1 MKKSTLIILSLFLMA
16 SIIATGLMF
25 GQKKINIQS
34 VENQIINKI
43 DVAIASPDLS
53 NISNNN
59 IVNSKHFIPIEKD
72 IFDNFYKKLELPSDI
87 GEIKGAIVP
96 HHLLAGHFP
105 ATLFTYLEKQKPST
119 IVLFGP
125 NHFFTGQAKAIATAN
140 DWDTLAGP
148 IKTDRDVLNKLIA
161 DGSLTVDE
169 NAILDEHSIFNVVPF
184 VAKSLPN
191 TKILSFMLRY
201 KTDTTTLDQI
211 ADSLKQ
217 NLPADTVFIASVDFS
232 HYQTLAV
239 SNFHDEITIPVLKS
253 FNYSRYPQLEIDS
266 VPSVYLLSKM
276 MEKYGTQKTGY
287 ELHTNSADLLNNP
300 GLASGTSYYSPYY
313 IKGEPAKIKTA
324 GILNFG
330 DMMLD
335 RNVKKQI
342 EKNGQD
348 FPFKKLAGDESRF
361 FMGMDAVTA
370 NLEGSFADKRRAT
383 SKSIAFRFD
392 PKMIKTLQ
400 KYNFN
405 LFTLANNHSFDMSVA
420 GFKEGQ
426 ANLKKAG
433 ISFYGQQYKITDD
446 NLLVKQIGDFKF
458 GLIGLDDTI
467 NKVTMTQIKPLIE
480 KAKNQG
486 AEIIMVN
493 VHWGDEYKEISNTR
507 QRQLAHALIDS
518 GVDVIVGHH
527 PHVVEEMEIYKNHPI
542 FYSLG
547 NFIFDQYFSVPT
559 QQELGIGLVFKEED
573 GKKSVSTYVFPLES
587 VRSQIQQMS
596 YYKSIKYF
604 DAWTKKSRLG
614 DYKFNNFN
622 LKVSF

>member
-1 MKKSTLIILSLFLMA
+1 MRKSTLAILSLFLLA
-16 SIIATGLMF
+16 SIIASGLLF
-25 GQKKINIQS
+25 GQNKLNLQAVRSQIKITN
-34 VENQIINKI
+34 
-43 DVAIASPDLS
+43 DVAIASS
-53 NISNNN
+53 AVENISNIN
-59 IVNSKHFIPIEKD
+59 IVNTTHFAPIEKS
-72 IFDNFYKKLELPSDI
+72 IFDNFYTKLLVPEDI
-87 GEIKGAIVP
+87 GEVKGAIIP
-96 HHLLAGHFP
+96 HHLIAGHLP

-140 DWDTLAGP
+140 NWNTFAGP
-148 IKTDRDVLNKLIA
+148 VKTDRDVLNKLIA
-161 DGSLTVDE
+161 DGTVIVDE
-169 NAILDEHSIFNVVPF
+169 NAILDEHAIFNIVPF
-184 VAKSLPN
+184 IAKSLPN
-191 TKILSFMLRY
+191 TKVLSFMLRY
-201 KTDTTTLDQI
+201 KTDTTTLEKI

-217 NLPADTVFIASVDFS
+217 NLPADTVYVASVDFS

-239 SNFHDEITIPVLKS
+239 SNFHDEITIPTLKS
-253 FNYSRYPQLEIDS
+253 FDYARYSQLEIDS
-266 VPSVYLLSKM
+266 FPSIYLLSKM
-276 MEKYGTQKTGY
+276 MEKYGTQKVGY

-300 GLASGTSYYSPYY
+300 GLASGTSHYSPYY

-342 EKNGQD
+342 EKNGAD
-348 FPFKKLAGDESRF
+348 YPFKKLAGDEARF

-370 NLEGSFADKRRAT
+370 NLEGSFANSRRAT

-392 PKMIKTLQ
+392 PVMIETLQ

-433 ISFYGQQYKITDD
+433 ISYYGQQYKITDD

-467 NKVTMTQIKPLIE
+467 NKVSMTQVKPLIE
-480 KAKNQG
+480 KAKSQG
-486 AEIIMVN
+486 AEIILAN

-507 QRQLAHALIDS
+507 QRQLAHALIDT
-518 GVDVIVGHH
+518 GVDVIIGHH
-527 PHVVEEMEIYKNHPI
+527 PHVVEEMEIYNNHPI

-559 QQELGIGLVFKEED
+559 QQELGVGLVFKEEN
-573 GKKSVSTYVFPLES
+573 GQKSVSSYVFPLES
-587 VRSQIQQMS
+587 LQSQIQQMN

-604 DAWTKKSRLG
+604 DAWSRKSRLG
-614 DYKFNNFN
+614 ENKFQNFN
-622 LKVSF
+622 IKVNF